1 MEKKYFEFF
10 IDVRRSLLDLYEYF
24 QDSSAT
30 AEPFYDSVS
39 PTEMKRKLRD
49 LKEYLVEYA
58 ASQGMQLYREYHSCS
73 NFSHFEELEQDTVLV
88 MDDDLITIEITD
100 KNNYANNAA
109 GEFFEGYREGVCP
122 CNNKHSDELHIREYL
137 VCEDKRLEY
146 LQEGIASVL
155 LRIEYAIMKSLP
167 NKRRSAVRE
176 QLLLS
181 IISVNQ
187 TITGINVDDF
197 VISKCEQYGIPLDD
211 DGDDD

>member
-10 IDVRRSLLDLYEYF
+10 VDVRRSLLDLNEYF

-49 LKEYLVEYA
+49 LKEYLLEYA
-58 ASQGMQLYREYHSCS
+58 ASQGMQLYREYHYCS
-73 NFSHFEELEQDTVLV
+73 NFSHLEELEQDTVLV
-88 MDDDLITIEITD
+88 MNDDLISVEITD
-100 KNNYANNAA
+100 KNCYANNST
-109 GEFFEGYREGVCP
+109 GEFFEGDSEGICL
-122 CNNKHSDELHIREYL
+122 CNNKHSDERYIREYL
-137 VCEDKRLEY
+137 VCEDKSLEY
-146 LQEGIASVL
+146 LQAGIASVL
-155 LRIEYAIMKSLP
+155 HYIEYAIQRSMP

-181 IISVNQ
+181 IISINQ

-197 VISKCEQYGIPLDD
+197 VISQCEYYGIPLYEDEDD
-211 DGDDD
+211 D